1 MILFFVR
8 KSLRKFDNQSPLTCV
23 QIITWN
29 GKLNWNS
36 FSSCFAR
43 EFGFLSSTKV
53 HYNWYNSYTIHT
65 TKTHS
70 ANLYLLGFSP
80 VIVVH
85 CECSWSPWAA
95 TAIDRWQV
103 QPFWSTQCSLH
114 SYCTAGA
121 LWLHTRFGQRLMQC
135 GRLTRKAY
143 LWYMLGASF
152 NGWGCCTGPRDKVFG
167 GPIPP
172 RLGLYVLCVHT
183 YVWCVCFLTGWL
195 VVGSFHVLGDHCS
208 SS

>member
-1 MILFFVR
+1 MLCTRVR
-8 KSLRKFDNQSPLTCV
+8 ISQQHS
-23 QIITWN
+23 
-29 GKLNWNS
+29 
-36 FSSCFAR
+36 
-43 EFGFLSSTKV
+43 V
-53 HYNWYNSYTIHT
+53 HYNGYNSYTIHT

-70 ANLYLLGFSP
+70 ANLYLHGFSP

-135 GRLTRKAY
+135 GRLTKKAY
-143 LWYMLGASF
+143 LWCMLGASF
-152 NGWGCCTGPRDKVFG
+152 NGWGCCTGPRDKVFD

-172 RLGLYVLCVHT
+172 RLDLYVVCSCVICA
-183 YVWCVCFLTGWL
+183 YICAMCVFFDWL
-195 VVGSFHVLGDHCS
+195 VGGGEFPCSGWPLFLFLVNSGSTSKQGFKLIFK
-208 SS
+208 